1 MGVLV
6 VRLAKGQNTMNKYLK
21 EKKALLIKCL
31 DDADRRFNIAIS
43 RIKPIKDRIDE
54 LETLRNLEL
63 RKEFLIKEIEIQK
76 LNNPLLS
83 RRLQLE
89 FDCIDSDKNY
99 IFTYEEVIR
108 GYKSM
113 SRRKNELEEE
123 RNSYVKDIEAIK
135 WAVLITKFKNILKN
149 L

>member
-31 DDADRRFNIAIS
+31 DDADKRFNIAIS
-43 RIKPIKDRIDE
+43 RIKPLKDRIDE
-54 LETLRNLEL
+54 LETLRNLAL
-63 RKEFLIKEIEIQK
+63 RKEFLLNKINNYKNNPRILKALTNE
-76 LNNPLLS
+76 LNN
-83 RRLQLE
+83 
-89 FDCIDSDKNY
+89 IKSDNRD
-99 IFTYEEVIR
+99 ILTYEEVIQ

-135 WAVLITKFKNILKN
+135 
-149 L
+149 

>member
-54 LETLRNLEL
+54 LETLRNLAL
-63 RKEFLIKEIEIQK
+63 RKEFLLNKINNYKNNPRILKALTNE
-76 LNNPLLS
+76 LNN
-83 RRLQLE
+83 
-89 FDCIDSDKNY
+89 IKSDNRD
-99 IFTYEEVIR
+99 ILTYEEVIQ

-135 WAVLITKFKNILKN
+135 
-149 L
+149 